1 MPHSNAILERKLSS
15 QQKGSKGHI
24 CLLFS
29 KEYLRIRTLRSSS
42 FTYLVNIS
50 ERLVRSIQ
58 TYWCQTMFTLKKK
71 FPDSLRTRNVL
82 IANSFWCLHTKHE
95 SDIKKI
101 PVLSRIRNVMNPEF
115 KLETLYQNT
124 LNPKRLVCVNGLP
137 MNPDILRS
145 PAILLAFI
153 HSSWRL
159 S

>member
-58 TYWCQTMFTLKKK
+58 TYCCLDYLYTKAKVSGFVTNQE
-71 FPDSLRTRNVL
+71 RL

-101 PVLSRIRNVMNPEF
+101 PVLSRIRNVVNPEF